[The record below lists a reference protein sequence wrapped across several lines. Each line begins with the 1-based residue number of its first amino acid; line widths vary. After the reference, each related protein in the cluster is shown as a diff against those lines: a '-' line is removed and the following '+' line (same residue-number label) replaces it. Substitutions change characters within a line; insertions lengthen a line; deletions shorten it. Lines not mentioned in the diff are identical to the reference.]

1 MEVYQIRQTANVDNC
16 LLNYEF
22 VLNPR
27 SSSPL
32 GYRAKMSC
40 IDSEFKSQLAFNA
53 RVERNFFISKTQ
65 IQYIGKL

>member
-27 SSSPL
+27 VDVL

-40 IDSEFKSQLAFNA
+40 IDSEFKSQLAFTS
-53 RVERNFFISKTQ
+53 RRNSSFFIGRSQ

>member
-27 SSSPL
+27 VDAL

-40 IDSEFKSQLAFNA
+40 IDSEFKGQLAFIS
-53 RVERNFFISKTQ
+53 RKHSSFFISKFQ